1 MVRRP
6 CAWQGMAVIKSA
18 SSALLVIGLL
28 CGSSA
33 HALDAEQQHGQ
44 ALLERM
50 CARCHAVGTTGTS
63 PNKLAP
69 PFRSLG
75 ENKLY
80 DPDFLVRLQ
89 EGYSSIHRFM
99 PTFRFD
105 RENAEAVT
113 NYLKAIQARQKN

>member
-1 MVRRP
+1 
-6 CAWQGMAVIKSA
+6 
-18 SSALLVIGLL
+18 
-28 CGSSA
+28 
-33 HALDAEQQHGQ
+33 
-44 ALLERM
+44 M

-80 DPDFLVRLQ
+80 DPDFLARLQ

-105 RENAEAVT
+105 RESAEAVT
-113 NYLKAIQARQKN
+113 NYLKAIQVRKTN

>member
-6 CAWQGMAVIKSA
+6 GASRGMSVIRSA
-18 SSALLVIGLL
+18 SATLLLIGL
-28 CGSSA
+28 GSSA
-33 HALDAEQQHGQ
+33 HALDAEQRHGQ

-75 ENKLY
+75 EDKLY

-113 NYLKAIQARQKN
+113 NYLKAIQARKTN

>member
-6 CAWQGMAVIKSA
+6 GASQGMAVIKSA
-18 SSALLVIGLL
+18 SSTLLLIGLS
-28 CGSSA
+28 CASSA

-44 ALLERM
+44 ALLEKM
-50 CARCHAVGTTGTS
+50 CSRCHAVGTTGTS
-63 PNKLAP
+63 PNELAP

-80 DPDFLVRLQ
+80 DPDFPVRLQ

-113 NYLKAIQARQKN
+113 NYLKAIQVRKKN